1 MPRPSARERLLD
13 CAERLFAERGL
24 RGVSLRAINAEAGL
38 SPAALHYHFGT
49 QEALVEALLERR
61 MAALMARRAALLEAL
76 DEAPQP
82 PTVRQVLETLIEPMA
97 ALLREEGEAGLR
109 YVQLVSRL
117 HAEGDIDHAWVIGR
131 HPDGVERIGPL
142 MRAALPD
149 VPEPTLLLRAKWA
162 IDLMLFSLAQGPAVF
177 GEGLDPYVSHLLDFV
192 SGAMVAPISSP
203 PSLRDD
209 PAAPPRPAE
218 MELR

>member
-1 MPRPSARERLLD
+1 MPRPSARARLLD

-61 MAALMARRAALLEAL
+61 MPALMARRGELLEAL
-76 DEAPQP
+76 DRGPEP

-109 YVQLVSRL
+109 YVQLISRL

-131 HPDGVERIGPL
+131 HPGGVERLGPL
-142 MRAALPD
+142 VRAALPD
-149 VPEPTLLLRAKWA
+149 VPEPILLLRAKWA

-192 SGAMVAPISSP
+192 SGAMNAPVTE
-203 PSLRDD
+203 
-209 PAAPPRPAE
+209 PAP
-218 MELR
+218 